1 MLDSAGWA
9 YATQVDAGK
18 LWVCREQQMMALPTR
33 VDLDRDTQPAWQPDT
48 LDPPTQDRFAQL
60 VGDGGERDGIEVH
73 NVRCTSDGLS
83 ITRRG
88 IMNMGRN
95 PILEGRPPYPLLV
108 VISGPSGV
116 GKDTLLMRMRELGF
130 PFHFVV
136 TATSRPMRPG
146 ERNGHDYHFV
156 STERFEQM
164 IAADDLLEWARVYDH
179 YKGIPKSEIRQALS
193 SGKDVILRID
203 VQGAATIRRLAPEAV
218 LIFIGPGNMEE
229 LRDRLRWRR
238 TESPAELERRLNL
251 ARHELEQVGHFD
263 YIVLNREDRV
273 DEAVGQI
280 RAIIV
285 AEKLRVLARQVV
297 L

>member
-1 MLDSAGWA
+1 MLDPAGRA

-18 LWVCREQQMMALPTR
+18 LWVGREQQMMALPVCINLERNTE
-33 VDLDRDTQPAWQPDT
+33 PARQPDA
-48 LDPPTQDRFAQL
+48 LDPPAQDRFAQL

-73 NVRCTSDGLS
+73 NVRWTSDGLS

-179 YKGIPKSEIRQALS
+179 YKGIPKSEIRQALG

-238 TESPAELERRLNL
+238 TESPAELERRLSL